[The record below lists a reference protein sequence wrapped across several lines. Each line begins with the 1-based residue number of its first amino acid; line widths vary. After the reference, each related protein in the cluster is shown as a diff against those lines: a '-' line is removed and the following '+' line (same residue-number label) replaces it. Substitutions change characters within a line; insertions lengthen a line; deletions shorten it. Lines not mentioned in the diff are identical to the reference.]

1 MFDHGRRQMVKEL
14 VIGAGIRDPRVIDAF
29 RRVPRHLFV
38 DPAMRDQAYSGKALP
53 IGYGQT
59 ISHPTTVAIMSEMLV
74 LQGHEK
80 VLEVGT
86 GSGYQTAILAELAD
100 RVFSVERIQALAVKA
115 QRILEELG
123 YYRVVITVGDG
134 SLGWAAQAPFDR
146 ILVTAGSPI
155 VPPTLI
161 QQLRIGGRL
170 IIPVGNEN
178 HQILKIIDKT
188 ENGFTE
194 VELEA
199 FQFVPLIG
207 RKGWQL

>member
-1 MFDHGRRQMVKEL
+1 MVKEL

-29 RRVPRHLFV
+29 RKVPRHLFV
-38 DPAMRDQAYSGKALP
+38 DPAIRSQAYSGKSLP

-59 ISHPTTVAIMSEMLV
+59 ISHPTTVAIMTEMLE
-74 LQGHEK
+74 LQGDEK

-115 QRILEELG
+115 RHILEGLG
-123 YYRVVITVGDG
+123 YYRVAITVGDG
-134 SLGWAAQAPFDR
+134 SLGWAAHAPYDR
-146 ILVTAGSPI
+146 ILVTAGSPA
-155 VPPTLI
+155 VPPALI
-161 QQLRIGGRL
+161 QQLNRGGRL
-170 IIPVGNEN
+170 IIPVGDEN
-178 HQILKIIDKT
+178 HQILKVIEKT
-188 ENGFTE
+188 DSGFTE

-199 FQFVPLIG
+199 FKFVPLIG